1 MQKRNSSM
9 EFGPILSAM
18 LRNKTGPALIA
29 IQIALTLA
37 VVVNAV
43 FIIGERIE
51 KISRPSGMDVDNIIA
66 VSSSGLGEDFNLR
79 ESVREDLEALEAIP
93 GVVAATTTQHVPLS
107 GSGWGTGLK
116 PAPGP
121 EAPTV
126 SGVQYLVSS
135 RAVDTLGVEIA
146 AGRDFTPD
154 DVMYPETF
162 GVPPESIMITR
173 AMADELFPD
182 SQALGAIV
190 YDNLDNPITIIG
202 IVERMHGAWV
212 GWEKL
217 ANVMLV
223 PRVPLGDSASIWYL
237 VRTEPGERN
246 RVMPLVE
253 QTLAKVNDRRMVEE
267 LEAMADIRARS
278 YASDS
283 AMAVLLAVVIGL
295 MVVVTAVGI
304 VGLASFAVRQRT
316 KQIGTRRAIGARR
329 IDIIRYFM
337 VENWVVTT
345 FGVTAGTVLA
355 FALNY
360 WLVTSYSLEP
370 LNPLYVP
377 AGIVCLWALGLA
389 AVYGPARRAAA
400 ISPAVATRTV

>member
-1 MQKRNSSM
+1 MQKTKSSM

-93 GVVAATTTQHVPLS
+93 GVVAATNSQHVPLS

-116 PAPGP
+116 AAPGP

-126 SGVQYLVSS
+126 GGVQYLVN
-135 RAVDTLGVEIA
+135 ANAIDTLGVEIA

-154 DVMYPETF
+154 DVMYPENF
-162 GVPPESIMITR
+162 GVPPESVMVTR

-182 SQALGAIV
+182 SQALGATV
-190 YDNLDNPITIIG
+190 YDNLDNPIRIIG

-212 GWEKL
+212 GWENL

-223 PRVPLGDSASIWYL
+223 PRVPLGDSASVWYL
-237 VRTEPGERN
+237 VRTEPGQRD
-246 RVMPLVE
+246 RIMPLVE
-253 QTLAKVNDRRMVEE
+253 QTLSKVNDRRMVEE
-267 LEAMADIRARS
+267 LEAMSDIKDRS

-283 AMAVLLAVVIGL
+283 AMAILLAVVIGL

-329 IDIIRYFM
+329 IDIIRYYM
-337 VENWVVTT
+337 VENWMVTS
-345 FGVTAGTVLA
+345 FGVAAGTLLA

-360 WLVTSYSLEP
+360 WLVTSYELEP